1 MKSILELLECA
12 LNSSEEDEVL
22 HQNLKKL
29 LKQSN
34 MSVICMNSLCG
45 FQFAFSSFS
54 VCSISLL
61 LRCFVFNFYFFT
73 FYLFIFFKFPFT
85 FALVGH
91 CGLERGSRFCAC
103 QRVGL

>member
-45 FQFAFSSFS
+45 FQF
-54 VCSISLL
+54 
-61 LRCFVFNFYFFT
+61 CFFQFLCLFYF
-73 FYLFIFFKFPFT
+73 P
-85 FALVGH
+85 ALKM
-91 CGLERGSRFCAC
+91 FCF
-103 QRVGL
+103 